1 MKTGVLVHKI
11 FGTAVSLALVALL
24 ASAGVRFGPA
34 FAAAGNRPSANSAAY
49 SSAGQ
54 YASSYPTASGASS
67 GAAVSG
73 GTSPVSSTVNS
84 AAGSMSSYPSSAVSS
99 PSSAGTGSSP
109 ASSGTAVVS
118 SQSQKQTVSSSPS
131 VSSAASLSP
140 SGSSAVPPPFVHP
153 ARMVVGYYGGW
164 AAYSGFTPD
173 KISASNLH
181 VINYAFA
188 KIGADLKIT
197 AGDPYIDY
205 TNFGKLKSL
214 KKSYPAL
221 KTVISVGGWD
231 DSGKF
236 SDAALTEASRAI
248 FADSVVSFILAN
260 GFDGVDIDWEY
271 PTGGGLATNI
281 SRSADKTNFGLLLK
295 TLRAKLDAQGIKDG
309 RHYILSFAGAANSG
323 YAAGVGLSGLAQYV
337 DYATIMTYDLHGGWD
352 PFTDFNAPLYLP
364 AGQSPQY
371 KTSVD
376 SAVRTWLNYGFPA
389 GKLVMGVPFYGYA
402 YQGAANL
409 NNGLWQHFSSAATV
423 GYDSI
428 QSKYLSSASYKK
440 FYDSTALVPWLFN
453 GSTFVSYDDAS
464 SIQRK
469 AQYAVSKN
477 LLGVGAWELG
487 FDKTGVLI
495 RTIKNTLG

>member
-1 MKTGVLVHKI
+1 MKTGVLVHKM
-11 FGTAVSLALVALL
+11 FGTAISLALVALL

-54 YASSYPTASGASS
+54 YASSYPTASGGAAVSSGTSPVSSAAGSVSSYPSSAASSPVSSVGTGSSSPASS
-67 GAAVSG
+67 GAAV
-73 GTSPVSSTVNS
+73 
-84 AAGSMSSYPSSAVSS
+84 
-99 PSSAGTGSSP
+99 
-109 ASSGTAVVS
+109 VS
-118 SQSQKQTVSSSPS
+118 SQSPTQTVSSSPS
-131 VSSAASLSP
+131 VSSAAASSSP
-140 SGSSAVPPPFVHP
+140 SGSSAVPPPFIHP
-153 ARMVVGYYGGW
+153 TRMVVGYYGGW

-181 VINYAFA
+181 VISYAFA

-197 AGDPYIDY
+197 AGDSYIDY
-205 TNFGKLKSL
+205 TNFGKLKAL

-236 SDAALTEASRAI
+236 SDAALTEASRAA

-271 PTGGGLATNI
+271 PTGGGLTTNI

-295 TLRAKLDAQGIKDG
+295 TLRTKLDAQGIRDG

-323 YAAGVGLSGLAQYV
+323 YAAGVGLSGIAQYV
-337 DYATIMTYDLHGGWD
+337 DYATIMTYDMHGGWD
-352 PFTDFNAPLYLP
+352 SYTDFNAPLYLP

-402 YQGAANL
+402 YQGAANG
-409 NNGLWQHFSSAATV
+409 NNGLWQRFSSAATV

-428 QSKYLSSASYKK
+428 QSKYLSDMSYKK
-440 FYDSTALVPWLFN
+440 FFDSTALVPWLFN

-495 RTIKNTLG
+495 HTVKTTLG